1 MKKLSLVFA
10 LLLLGSA
17 ALWAQKTIT
26 GKVTDDNGEALIGA
40 SILVK
45 GTVKGTITD
54 IEGSFTLAI
63 PEGSNVLQISYTG
76 FKAQEVT
83 LGAETTLTIV
93 MQTDAIGLDETVVV
107 AYGTQSNRFRVQSI
121 GTVTAENIK
130 NVPLLGP
137 QQLLQGQVA
146 GVQMTNMSG
155 VLGSAAA
162 IRVRGPS
169 SINAGGNP
177 LFVIDGVPL
186 NDRDY
191 SAAQGAGAGLN
202 PLNDINPNDIASMT
216 VLKDAGATA
225 IYGSR
230 GANGVILITTKKG
243 KAGTNTVNFDY
254 FTGTSEPTFVLDMMN
269 AQQYR
274 DYRKAY
280 ANVTVPG
287 EGGFDW
293 PGAVRQTGRINNYTL
308 NLSGGNDK
316 TQYYLSGSVLNQSN
330 YAIGNDL
337 DRMNGRLNFNHTF
350 SDKFRFGANI
360 GISRIVNDRI
370 GSDNNTFAPLT
381 SAFLQLPTVKPFDAT
396 GNYVNTG
403 FITNVL
409 ALEALGTNELVTN
422 RTYANTYFKLDV
434 LPGLFVQSDWGID
447 MVDIQE
453 TTRQANVNTPGGLA
467 SNRLSADNK
476 WLTTNTLNLDRQF
489 GDLALGAVAG
499 FSFETALYDFTY
511 VEGRN
516 FSSDALRNVSSA
528 ATPTSTQNNRSQ
540 WALNSQ
546 FVRTNFRYKDR
557 YIVEGSVRRDGSS
570 RFGSENRYG
579 TFWAVSGGW
588 VVSEEQFMK
597 GLGFLNQ
604 LKLTA
609 SYGLNGNDRIGDF
622 PSLGL
627 FGSGVAS
634 DYSGGAGLRPT
645 QIANPDLKWETTTQ
659 LDLGISIAILNNRVS
674 LDVNYYQKKTSDLL
688 LDIPLPLLNG
698 FASITRNAGEME
710 NRGVDI
716 NLNTVNV
723 KTKKFEWK
731 TNFNIGF
738 LKNEVLSLPEATKD
752 LEGRQ
757 FVGGTLQRAIVG
769 HSINTFFMVPYKGI
783 NPDNGN
789 AEWIARD
796 GSIINTVSPNERQ
809 IVGDAIPDFTGGF
822 SNTFNYNGF
831 DFNVFFNFTYGN
843 SIYLGDLTFTENP
856 IGGFNYARR
865 VADYWTESNRDAAFP
880 AATSATRNVFSQSST
895 LHLLDGSFIR
905 LRNIS
910 LGYTLKGSQLKT
922 KAFQNVRLYV
932 MGQNLWTLRA
942 EGWEGRGQDPE
953 IADAGNANLRQGQSF
968 FTPPQAKMITGGLNI
983 TF

>member
-1 MKKLSLVFA
+1 MKKHLLALA
-10 LLLLGSA
+10 LLLIGSMS
-17 ALWAQKTIT
+17 LWAQRTIT
-26 GKVTDDNGEALIGA
+26 GKVTDDKGEALIGA
-40 SILVK
+40 TILVK

-54 IEGSFTLAI
+54 PEGNFNLAI
-63 PEGSNVLQISYTG
+63 PDEASILQVSYTG
-76 FKAQEVT
+76 FRAKEVT
-83 LGAETTLTIV
+83 LGSETTLTII
-93 MQTDAIGLDETVVV
+93 METDAIGLDETVVV

-121 GTVTAENIK
+121 GTVTAESIK

-254 FTGTSEPTFVLDMMN
+254 FTGISEPTFVLDMMN
-269 AQQYR
+269 ADDYR
-274 DYRKAY
+274 AYRKAY

-293 PGAVRQTGRINNYTL
+293 PTAVRQTGRINNYTL

-316 TQYYLSGSVLNQSN
+316 TQYYLSGSFLNQSN

-381 SAFLQLPTVKPFDAT
+381 SAFLQLPTVKPFDAA

-409 ALEALGTNELVTN
+409 ALEALGTNQLVTN

-447 MVDIQE
+447 LIDIQE

-467 SNRLSADNK
+467 SNRLSDDNK
-476 WLTTNTLNLDRQF
+476 WLTTNTLNFDRQF

-499 FSFETALYDFTY
+499 FSFETALYDFTF

-546 FVRTNFRYKDR
+546 FVRTNLRYKDR

-588 VVSEEQFMK
+588 VVSEEKFMK
-597 GLGFLNQ
+597 SLGFLNQ

-659 LDLGISIAILNNRVS
+659 LDLGVSIAVLNNRVS

-716 NLNTVNV
+716 TLNTVNV

-738 LKNEVLSLPEATKD
+738 LKNEVLSLPDATKD
-752 LEGRQ
+752 LDNRQ
-757 FVGGTLQRAIVG
+757 FVGTALQRAIVG
-769 HSINTFFMVPYKGI
+769 HSISTFFMVPYKGI

-789 AEWIARD
+789 AEWIARN

-822 SNTFNYNGF
+822 SNTINYNGF

-953 IADAGNANLRQGQSF
+953 IADAGNSNLRQGQSF

>member
-83 LGAETTLTIV
+83 LGSETTLSII
-93 MQTDAIGLDETVVV
+93 METDAIGLDETVVV

-121 GTVTAENIK
+121 GTVSAENIK

-316 TQYYLSGSVLNQSN
+316 TQYYLSGSFLNQSN

-381 SAFLQLPTVKPFDAT
+381 SAFLQLPTVQPYDAA

-409 ALEALGTNELVTN
+409 ALEALGTNELITN

-447 MVDIQE
+447 LVDIQE

-467 SNRLSADNK
+467 SNRLSDDNK

-588 VVSEEQFMK
+588 VVSEESFMK

-674 LDVNYYQKKTSDLL
+674 LDVNYYNKKTSDLL

-716 NLNTVNV
+716 NLNTVNIQ
-723 KTKKFEWK
+723 TKKFEWK

-738 LKNEVLSLPEATKD
+738 LENEVLSLPDATRD
-752 LEGRQ
+752 LDGRQ

-796 GSIINTVSPNERQ
+796 GSIINTVNPNERQ

-880 AATSATRNVFSQSST
+880 AATSPTRNVFSQAST

>member
-1 MKKLSLVFA
+1 MKQLSLVFA

-54 IEGSFTLAI
+54 IEGSFSLEI
-63 PEGSNVLQISYTG
+63 PDGASSLQISYTG
-76 FKAQEVT
+76 FKAKEVV
-83 LGAETTLTIV
+83 LGSETNLTII
-93 MQTDAIGLDETVVV
+93 METDAIGLDETVVV
-107 AYGTQSNRFRVQSI
+107 GYGTQSNRFRVQSV
-121 GTVTAENIK
+121 GTVTEQSIK
-130 NVPLLGP
+130 NQPLLGP

-155 VLGSAAA
+155 ILGSAAA

-186 NDRDY
+186 NDQNY

-216 VLKDAGATA
+216 VLKDAAATS

-254 FTGTSEPTFVLDMMN
+254 FTGTTQPTFVLDMMN
-269 AQQYR
+269 AQEYR

-280 ANVTVPG
+280 SNVTVPG

-293 PGAVRQTGRINNYTL
+293 PDAVRQTGKISNYTL

-316 TQYYLSGSVLNQSN
+316 TQYYLSGSFLTQSN

-350 SDKFRFGANI
+350 SNKFRFGANI
-360 GISRIVNDRI
+360 GISRIVNDRV

-381 SAFLQLPTVKPFDAT
+381 SAFLQLPTVLPRDAA
-396 GNYVNTG
+396 GNFVNTG

-409 ALEALGTNELVTN
+409 ALEALGTNDLVTL
-422 RTYANTYFKLDV
+422 RSYANTYFKLDI
-434 LPGLFVQSDWGID
+434 LPGLFAQSDWGID
-447 MVDIQE
+447 LVDIQE
-453 TTRQANVNTPGGLA
+453 TTRQANINTPGGFA
-467 SNRLSADNK
+467 SNRLTTDNK

-489 GDLALGAVAG
+489 GKLAVGAVGG
-499 FSFETALYDFTY
+499 FSFETSLFDFTY

-516 FSSDALRNVSSA
+516 FSSDALRNVTSA
-528 ATPTSTQNNRSQ
+528 ATPTSTLNQRSQ

-546 FVRTNFRYKDR
+546 FVRTNFRLNDR
-557 YIVEGSVRRDGSS
+557 YVLEGSLRRDGSS

-588 VVSEEQFMK
+588 IVSEESFLK
-597 GLGFLNQ
+597 NVGFINQ

-609 SYGLNGNDRIGDF
+609 SYGTNGNDRIGDF

-627 FGSGVAS
+627 FGSGVLS

-645 QIANPDLKWETTTQ
+645 QIANPDLKWETSSQ
-659 LDLGISIAILNNRVS
+659 LDFGISLAVLNSRVS
-674 LDVNYYQKKTSDLL
+674 LDVNYYVKNTKDLL
-688 LDIPLPLLNG
+688 LNIPLPELNG
-698 FASITRNAGEME
+698 FNSITRNAGEME

-716 NLNTVNV
+716 TLNTVNV
-723 KTKKFEWK
+723 QTKKFEWK

-738 LKNEVLSLPEATKD
+738 LKNEVLSLPDATKD
-752 LEGRQ
+752 LQGRE
-757 FVGGTLQRAIVG
+757 FVGTALQRAIVG
-769 HSINTFFMVPYKGI
+769 NSISMFYMVRYKGI

-789 AEWIARD
+789 AEWLDRN
-796 GSIINTVSPNERQ
+796 GNVINTVNPNERV

-831 DFNVFFNFTYGN
+831 DLNVFLNFTYGN

-856 IGGFNYARR
+856 IGGFNYSRQLL
-865 VADYWTESNRDAAFP
+865 DFWTENNRDAVSP
-880 AATSATRNVFSQSST
+880 APTSATRNVFSQTSSR
-895 LHLLDGSFIR
+895 HLLDGSFLR
-905 LRNIS
+905 LRNVS
-910 LGYTLKGSQLKT
+910 LGYTLKASALKT
-922 KAFQNVRLYV
+922 KVFQNARFYV

-942 EGWEGRGQDPE
+942 KEWEGRGQDPE
-953 IADAGNANLRQGQSF
+953 IADAGNNNLRQGQSF
-968 FTPPQAKMITGGLNI
+968 FTPPQAKMVTAGLNV

>member
-1 MKKLSLVFA
+1 MKRLSLVLA
-10 LLLLGSA
+10 LLLMGSA
-17 ALWAQKTIT
+17 ALWAQRTIT

-54 IEGSFTLAI
+54 VEGAFSLAI
-63 PEGSNVLQISYTG
+63 PEGSNILQISYTG
-76 FKAQEVT
+76 FKAKEVT
-83 LGAETTLTIV
+83 LGAETNLTIIMEV
-93 MQTDAIGLDETVVV
+93 DAIGLDETVVV
-107 AYGTQSNRFRVQSI
+107 AYGTQSNRFRVQSV
-121 GTVTAENIK
+121 GTVTQENIK

-177 LFVIDGVPL
+177 LFVIDGIPL

-191 SAAQGAGAGLN
+191 TQAQGAGAGLN

-216 VLKDAGATA
+216 VLKDAAATA

-243 KAGTNTVNFDY
+243 KAGTNTVNLDY
-254 FTGTSEPTFVLDMMN
+254 FTGTAEPTFLLDMMN
-269 AQQYR
+269 ATEYR
-274 DYRKAY
+274 AYRKAY

-293 PGAVRQTGRINNYTL
+293 PTAVRQTGKINNYTL

-316 TQYYLSGSVLNQSN
+316 TQYYLSGSYLNQSN

-337 DRMNGRLNFNHTF
+337 DRLNGRFNFNHTF
-350 SDKFRFGANI
+350 SNKFRFGANI
-360 GISRIVNDRI
+360 GISRIVSDRI

-381 SAFLQLPTVKPFDAT
+381 SAFLQLPTVQPYDAA
-396 GNYVNTG
+396 GNFVNTG
-403 FITNVL
+403 FITNIL
-409 ALEALGTNELVTN
+409 ALEALGLNQVTTN
-422 RTYANTYFKLDV
+422 RTYANTYLKLDL
-434 LPGLFVQSDWGID
+434 LPGLFAQSDWGLD
-447 MVDIQE
+447 LVGIQE
-453 TTRQANVNTPGGLA
+453 TTRQPNVNTAGGFA
-467 SNRLSADNK
+467 SNRISGDNK
-476 WLTTNTLNLDRQF
+476 WLTTNTLNYDRQF

-499 FSFETALYDFTY
+499 FSFETSLYEVTY

-516 FSSDALRNVSSA
+516 FSSDALRNVASA
-528 ATPTSTQNNRSQ
+528 ATPTSTQHTRSQ

-546 FVRTNFRYKDR
+546 FVRANLRYNDR
-557 YIVEGSVRRDGSS
+557 YIFEGSVRRDGSS
-570 RFGSENRYG
+570 RFGDENRYG

-588 VVSEEQFMK
+588 VLSEENFMK
-597 GLGFLNQ
+597 GLRFLNQ

-622 PSLGL
+622 PSPGL
-627 FGSGVAS
+627 FGSGVLA
-634 DYSGGAGLRPT
+634 DYSGGAGLRPI
-645 QIANPDLKWETTTQ
+645 QIANPDLKWETTSQ
-659 LDLGISIAILNNRVS
+659 LDFGISLAVLNNRVS
-674 LDVNYYQKKTSDLL
+674 LDVNYYKKRTYDLL

-698 FASITRNAGEME
+698 FATITRNAGEME

-716 NLNTVNV
+716 NLNTVNI

-738 LKNEVLSLPEATKD
+738 LENEVLSLPDASRD
-752 LEGRQ
+752 LDGRQ

-769 HSINTFFMVPYKGI
+769 HSINAFFMVPYKGI
-783 NPDNGN
+783 NPETGN
-789 AEWIARD
+789 AEWIARN
-796 GSIINTVSPNERQ
+796 GSIINNVNPNERQ

-822 SNTFNYNGF
+822 SNTFTYNGF
-831 DFNVFFNFTYGN
+831 DLNVFFNFTYGN
-843 SIYLGDLTFTENP
+843 KIYLGDLTFTENP
-856 IGGFNYARR
+856 VGGFNYARR
-865 VADYWTESNRDAAFP
+865 VADYWTENNRDAAFP
-880 AATSATRNVFSQSST
+880 AATSATRTVFSQAST

-905 LRNIS
+905 LRNLS
-910 LGYTLKGSQLKT
+910 LGYTLKGNQLKT
-922 KAFQNVRLYV
+922 KVFQSARLYV

-942 EGWEGRGQDPE
+942 KGWEGRGQDPE
-953 IADAGNANLRQGQSF
+953 IADAGNNNLRQGQSF
-968 FTPPQAKMITGGLNI
+968 FTPPQTKMVTGGVNI

>member
-1 MKKLSLVFA
+1 MKKHLLALA
-10 LLLLGSA
+10 LLLIGSMS
-17 ALWAQKTIT
+17 LWAQRTIT
-26 GKVTDDNGEALIGA
+26 GKVTDDKGEALIGA
-40 SILVK
+40 TILVK

-54 IEGSFTLAI
+54 PEGNFNLAI
-63 PEGSNVLQISYTG
+63 PDEASILQVSYTG
-76 FKAQEVT
+76 FRAKEVT
-83 LGAETTLTIV
+83 LGSETTLTIV
-93 MQTDAIGLDETVVV
+93 METDAIGLDETVVV

-121 GTVTAENIK
+121 GTVTAESIK

-254 FTGTSEPTFVLDMMN
+254 FTGISEPTFVLDMMN
-269 AQQYR
+269 ADDYR
-274 DYRKAY
+274 AYRKAY

-293 PGAVRQTGRINNYTL
+293 PTAVRQTGRINNYTL

-316 TQYYLSGSVLNQSN
+316 TQYYLSGSFLNQSN

-381 SAFLQLPTVKPFDAT
+381 SAFLQLPTVKPFDAA

-409 ALEALGTNELVTN
+409 ALEALGTNQLVTN
-422 RTYANTYFKLDV
+422 RTYANTFFKLDV

-447 MVDIQE
+447 LIDIQE

-467 SNRLSADNK
+467 SNRLSDDNK

-588 VVSEEQFMK
+588 VVSEEKFMK
-597 GLGFLNQ
+597 SLGFLNQ

-659 LDLGISIAILNNRVS
+659 LDLGVSIAVLNNRVS

-710 NRGVDI
+710 NRGIDI
-716 NLNTVNV
+716 TLNTVNV

-738 LKNEVLSLPEATKD
+738 LKNEVLSLPDATRD
-752 LEGRQ
+752 LDGRQ
-757 FVGGTLQRAIVG
+757 FVGTALQRAIVG
-769 HSINTFFMVPYKGI
+769 HSISTFFMVPYKGI

-789 AEWIARD
+789 AEWIARN

-822 SNTFNYNGF
+822 SNTINYNGF

-953 IADAGNANLRQGQSF
+953 IADAGNSNLRQGQSF

>member
-467 SNRLSADNK
+467 SNRLSDDNK

>member
-83 LGAETTLTIV
+83 LGSETTLTIV
-93 MQTDAIGLDETVVV
+93 METDAIGLDETVVV

-293 PGAVRQTGRINNYTL
+293 PSAVRQTGRINNYTL

-316 TQYYLSGSVLNQSN
+316 TQYYLSGSFLTQSN

-381 SAFLQLPTVKPFDAT
+381 SAFLQLPTVQPYDAA

-403 FITNVL
+403 FITNIL
-409 ALEALGTNELVTN
+409 ALEALGTNALITN

-447 MVDIQE
+447 LVDIQE
-453 TTRQANVNTPGGLA
+453 TTRQPNINTPGGLA
-467 SNRLSADNK
+467 SNRLSDDNK

-557 YIVEGSVRRDGSS
+557 YIVEG
-570 RFGSENRYG
+570 
-579 TFWAVSGGW
+579 
-588 VVSEEQFMK
+588 
-597 GLGFLNQ
+597 
-604 LKLTA
+604 
-609 SYGLNGNDRIGDF
+609 
-622 PSLGL
+622 
-627 FGSGVAS
+627 
-634 DYSGGAGLRPT
+634 
-645 QIANPDLKWETTTQ
+645 
-659 LDLGISIAILNNRVS
+659 
-674 LDVNYYQKKTSDLL
+674 
-688 LDIPLPLLNG
+688 
-698 FASITRNAGEME
+698 
-710 NRGVDI
+710 
-716 NLNTVNV
+716 
-723 KTKKFEWK
+723 
-731 TNFNIGF
+731 
-738 LKNEVLSLPEATKD
+738 
-752 LEGRQ
+752 
-757 FVGGTLQRAIVG
+757 
-769 HSINTFFMVPYKGI
+769 
-783 NPDNGN
+783 
-789 AEWIARD
+789 
-796 GSIINTVSPNERQ
+796 
-809 IVGDAIPDFTGGF
+809 
-822 SNTFNYNGF
+822 
-831 DFNVFFNFTYGN
+831 
-843 SIYLGDLTFTENP
+843 
-856 IGGFNYARR
+856 
-865 VADYWTESNRDAAFP
+865 
-880 AATSATRNVFSQSST
+880 
-895 LHLLDGSFIR
+895 
-905 LRNIS
+905 
-910 LGYTLKGSQLKT
+910 
-922 KAFQNVRLYV
+922 
-932 MGQNLWTLRA
+932 
-942 EGWEGRGQDPE
+942 
-953 IADAGNANLRQGQSF
+953 
-968 FTPPQAKMITGGLNI
+968 
-983 TF
+983 

>member
-1 MKKLSLVFA
+1 LS
-10 LLLLGSA
+10 
-17 ALWAQKTIT
+17 
-26 GKVTDDNGEALIGA
+26 D
-40 SILVK
+40 
-45 GTVKGTITD
+45 
-54 IEGSFTLAI
+54 
-63 PEGSNVLQISYTG
+63 
-76 FKAQEVT
+76 
-83 LGAETTLTIV
+83 
-93 MQTDAIGLDETVVV
+93 
-107 AYGTQSNRFRVQSI
+107 
-121 GTVTAENIK
+121 
-130 NVPLLGP
+130 
-137 QQLLQGQVA
+137 
-146 GVQMTNMSG
+146 
-155 VLGSAAA
+155 
-162 IRVRGPS
+162 
-169 SINAGGNP
+169 
-177 LFVIDGVPL
+177 
-186 NDRDY
+186 
-191 SAAQGAGAGLN
+191 
-202 PLNDINPNDIASMT
+202 
-216 VLKDAGATA
+216 
-225 IYGSR
+225 
-230 GANGVILITTKKG
+230 
-243 KAGTNTVNFDY
+243 
-254 FTGTSEPTFVLDMMN
+254 
-269 AQQYR
+269 
-274 DYRKAY
+274 
-280 ANVTVPG
+280 
-287 EGGFDW
+287 
-293 PGAVRQTGRINNYTL
+293 
-308 NLSGGNDK
+308 
-316 TQYYLSGSVLNQSN
+316 
-330 YAIGNDL
+330 
-337 DRMNGRLNFNHTF
+337 
-350 SDKFRFGANI
+350 
-360 GISRIVNDRI
+360 
-370 GSDNNTFAPLT
+370 
-381 SAFLQLPTVKPFDAT
+381 
-396 GNYVNTG
+396 
-403 FITNVL
+403 
-409 ALEALGTNELVTN
+409 
-422 RTYANTYFKLDV
+422 
-434 LPGLFVQSDWGID
+434 
-447 MVDIQE
+447 
-453 TTRQANVNTPGGLA
+453 
-467 SNRLSADNK
+467 DNK

-588 VVSEEQFMK
+588 VVSEESFMK

-645 QIANPDLKWETTTQ
+645 QIANPDLKWETTNQ

-674 LDVNYYQKKTSDLL
+674 LDVNYYKKKTTDLL

-716 NLNTVNV
+716 NLNTVNIQ
-723 KTKKFEWK
+723 TKKFQWK

-738 LKNEVLSLPEATKD
+738 LKNEVLSLPDATKD
-752 LEGRQ
+752 LDGRQ

-769 HSINTFFMVPYKGI
+769 HSINAFFMVPYKGI

-796 GSIINTVSPNERQ
+796 GSIINTVNPNERQ

-880 AATSATRNVFSQSST
+880 AATSATRNVFSQAST

-942 EGWEGRGQDPE
+942 KGWEGRGQDPE

>member
-1 MKKLSLVFA
+1 MKKLSLVLA
-10 LLLLGSA
+10 LLWLSSV
-17 ALWAQKTIT
+17 ALWAQRTLT
-26 GKVTDDNGEALIGA
+26 GKVVDDKGEALIGA
-40 SILVK
+40 TILIK
-45 GTVKGTITD
+45 GSVKGTITD
-54 IEGSFTLAI
+54 INGAFSLEVTDGAI
-63 PEGSNVLQISYTG
+63 LQISYTG
-76 FKAQEVT
+76 FRAQEVNV
-83 LGAETTLTIV
+83 GSETTLNINMEV
-93 MQTDAIGLDETVVV
+93 DAIGLDETVVV
-107 AYGTQSNRFRVQSI
+107 GYGTQSNRFRVQSV
-121 GTVTAENIK
+121 GTVTQENIK

-191 SAAQGAGAGLN
+191 STAQGAGAGLN

-216 VLKDAGATA
+216 VLKDAAATA

-230 GANGVILITTKKG
+230 GANGVVLITTKKG

-254 FTGTSEPTFVLDMMN
+254 FTGLSEPTFVLDMMN

-293 PGAVRQTGRINNYTL
+293 PGAVRQTGRIDNYTM

-316 TQYYLSGSVLNQSN
+316 TQYYLSGSFLTQSN

-350 SDKFRFGANI
+350 SNKFRFGANI
-360 GISRIVNDRI
+360 GISRIVNNRV

-381 SAFLQLPTVKPFDAT
+381 SAFLQLPTVQPRDAA

-409 ALEALGTNELVTN
+409 ALEDLGTNLLITT
-422 RTYANTYFKLDV
+422 RTYANTYLKLDI
-434 LPGLFVQSDWGID
+434 LPGLYAQSDWGID
-447 MVDIQE
+447 LVDVQE
-453 TTRQANVNTPGGLA
+453 TTRQVNVNTPGGLA
-467 SNRLSADNK
+467 SNRLSDDNK

-489 GDLALGAVAG
+489 GNLALGAVAG
-499 FSFETALYDFTY
+499 MSFETALFDLTF

-516 FSSDALRNVSSA
+516 FSSDALRNVISA
-528 ATPTSTQNNRSQ
+528 ATPTNTQHSRSQ

-546 FVRTNFRYKDR
+546 FVRTNFRFKDR
-557 YIVEGSVRRDGSS
+557 YIAEASIRRDGSS
-570 RFGSENRYG
+570 RFGQENRYG

-588 VVSEEQFMK
+588 ILSEEQFMK
-597 GLGFLNQ
+597 SLGWLNQ

-622 PSLGL
+622 PSPAL
-627 FGSGVAS
+627 FGSGVLS

-645 QIANPDLKWETTTQ
+645 QIANPDLKWETTKQ
-659 LDLGISIAILNNRVS
+659 LDFGISLAVFNNRVS
-674 LDVNYYQKKTSDLL
+674 LDVNYYVKTTSDLL

-710 NRGVDI
+710 NRGWDI
-716 NLNTVNV
+716 NLNTVNL
-723 KTKKFEWK
+723 KTKNFEWK

-738 LKNEVLSLPEATKD
+738 IENEVLSLPDATRD
-752 LEGRQ
+752 LDGRQ
-757 FVGGTLQRAIVG
+757 FVGGALQRAIVG
-769 HSINTFFMVPYKGI
+769 HSINTFFMVPFSRI

-789 AEWIARD
+789 AEWLARD
-796 GSIINTVSPNERQ
+796 GSVINTVSPNERR

-822 SNTFNYNGF
+822 SNTFKYKGF
-831 DFNVFFNFTYGN
+831 DLNALFNFVYG
-843 SIYLGDLTFTENP
+843 SKIYLGDLTFTENP
-856 IGGFNYARR
+856 VGGFNYARR
-865 VADYWTESNRDAAFP
+865 VADYWTENNRDATFP
-880 AATSATRNVFSQSST
+880 APTSPTRNVIGQAST
-895 LHLLDGSFIR
+895 FHLLDGSFLR
-905 LRNIS
+905 LRNVS
-910 LGYTLKGSQLKT
+910 LGYTLNGSQVNT
-922 KAFQNVRLYV
+922 KIFQSVRFYA

-953 IADAGNANLRQGQSF
+953 IADAGNNNLRQGQSF
-968 FTPPQAKMITGGLNI
+968 FTPPQAKMITFGLNL
-983 TF
+983 TL

>member
-17 ALWAQKTIT
+17 ALWAQKNIT
-26 GKVTDDNGEALIGA
+26 GKVTDDKGEALIGA

-54 IEGSFTLAI
+54 IEGNFTLAI

-76 FKAQEVT
+76 FRAQEVT
-83 LGAETTLTIV
+83 LGNETTLDIV
-93 MQTDAIGLDETVVV
+93 METDAIGLDETVVV
-107 AYGTQSNRFRVQSI
+107 GYGTQSNRFRVQSV

-216 VLKDAGATA
+216 VLKDAAATA

-243 KAGTNTVNFDY
+243 KAGTNTINFDY

-269 AQQYR
+269 ADEYR
-274 DYRKAY
+274 AYRKAY

-293 PGAVRQTGRINNYTL
+293 PTAVRQTGRINNYTL
-308 NLSGGNDK
+308 NMSGGNDK
-316 TQYYLSGSVLNQSN
+316 TQYYLSGSFLNQSN

-360 GISRIVNDRI
+360 GISRIVNDRV

-447 MVDIQE
+447 LIDIQE

-467 SNRLSADNK
+467 SNRLSDDNK

-499 FSFETALYDFTY
+499 FSFETALYDFTF

-557 YIVEGSVRRDGSS
+557 YILEGSVRRDGSS

-659 LDLGISIAILNNRVS
+659 FDLGVSIAILNNRVS

-716 NLNTVNV
+716 TLNTVNV
-723 KTKKFEWK
+723 KTKKFEWR

-738 LKNEVLSLPEATKD
+738 LENEVLSLPQATKD
-752 LEGRQ
+752 LDGRQ
-757 FVGGTLQRAIVG
+757 FIGGNLQRAIVG

-783 NPDNGN
+783 NPENGN
-789 AEWIARD
+789 AEWTARD
-796 GSIINTVSPNERQ
+796 GSTINTVSPNERQ

-856 IGGFNYARR
+856 IGGFNFARR

-880 AATSATRNVFSQSST
+880 AATSATRNVYSQAST

-922 KAFQNVRLYV
+922 KAFQNVRFYV

-953 IADAGNANLRQGQSF
+953 IADAGNNNLRQGQSF